1 MVRIILK
8 KVRIATPYLILRFY
22 YSTPPKLSRFNMN
35 IIRQTIAL
43 FFCATLGVFTV
54 FGQETTLEGWHLKDP
69 SEGIYGVGANKT
81 YELLKDRKAKKVVV
95 AILDSGVD
103 TDHEDLKDNIWVNPN
118 EIAGNGIDDDKNGY
132 VDDIN
137 GWNFLGNAE
146 GENLDAANLEIT
158 RIYRKLAPQFQE
170 VESKKGV
177 AKEDRADYEQFKNAE
192 TEIIEELNAS
202 SQEFAQIDGFLTV
215 FNAADSTAKAELGE
229 NYSSEDVLSWQ
240 PESEDLKLYQ
250 SILAGLAQ
258 DPNFTKDG
266 LLKYHSY
273 LEEKLKFHYNPRFVD
288 RSFLGDD
295 PDNFSNR
302 FYGNNDVSAPHN
314 DHGTHVAGI
323 VGAVSGNGIGMDGI
337 CQSVELM
344 ILRTVPNGDEFDKDV
359 ANAIRYAADNGADII
374 NMSFGKGYSPHFEEV
389 QKAIKHAEEK
399 GVLMIHAAGND
410 AENIDKGANFP
421 DPNYTFQKRPCST
434 WLTIGASAST
444 GDEQLVGV
452 FSNYGRKT
460 VDLFSPGVQIYS
472 TKPDNTYEFEDG
484 TSMAAPVVSG
494 VAALIKSY
502 FPEITAVQLKELL
515 LESSNKYPKLSVL
528 MPDPTYAQSKTTKFK
543 KLSRNGGVVSALNAA
558 QLALTKYFE

>member
-1 MVRIILK
+1 
-8 KVRIATPYLILRFY
+8 
-22 YSTPPKLSRFNMN
+22 MN
-35 IIRQTIAL
+35 IIRQTA
-43 FFCATLGVFTV
+43 AVTLSAAISISSV
-54 FGQETTLEGWHLKDP
+54 FGQQAALEGWHMKDP
-69 SEGIYGVGANKT
+69 SEGIYGVGADKA
-81 YELLKDRKAKKVVV
+81 YELLKDRKPTKVVV

-103 TDHEDLKDNIWVNPN
+103 TDHEDLKGNIWVNPN

-146 GENLDAANLEIT
+146 GQNLDAANLEIT
-158 RIYRKLAPQFQE
+158 RIYRKLAPRFQE
-170 VESKKGV
+170 VESKKDV
-177 AKEDRADYEQFKNAE
+177 AKEDRTDYEQFKNAE
-192 TEIIEELNAS
+192 AEILEELNAS

-215 FNAADSTAKAELGE
+215 FNAADSAAKAELGE
-229 NYSSEDVLSWQ
+229 DYSSEDVINWK
-240 PESEDLKLYQ
+240 PESEDVKLYQ
-250 SILAGLAQ
+250 SILAGLTQ
-258 DPNFTKDG
+258 DPNFSKAS
-266 LLKYHSY
+266 LVKYHSY
-273 LEEKLKFHYNPRFVD
+273 LEEKLEFHYNPRFVD
-288 RSFLGDD
+288 RSFIGDN
-295 PDNFSNR
+295 PDDFSNR
-302 FYGNNDVSAPHN
+302 FYGNNDVSAPHD

-337 CQSVELM
+337 CKNVELM

-359 ANAIRYAADNGADII
+359 ANAIRYAADNGASII
-374 NMSFGKGYSPHFEEV
+374 NMSFGKAYSPHFEEV

-410 AENIDKGANFP
+410 AENLDKASNFP
-421 DPNYTFQKRPCST
+421 DPRYTFQKKPCST

-452 FSNYGRKT
+452 FSNYGKKT

-472 TKPDNTYEFEDG
+472 TKPNDVYEFEDG

-502 FPEITAVQLKELL
+502 FPEITAVELKELL

-528 MPDPTYAQSKTTKFK
+528 MPDPEYRQSKSSKFK
-543 KLSRNGGVVSALNAA
+543 TLSRNGGVINALNAA
-558 QLALTKYFE
+558 KLALTKYSE